1 MQYILLTI
9 TDKNGFITG
18 VDWLI
23 NPKEPK
29 EPFILKYKREVIQQ
43 HIFREEEWNI
53 FYSLI
58 SLYDPEIIKLLDIF
72 DKERTQNVVQE
83 RMALINNKEK
93 DLGL

>member
-29 EPFILKYKREVIQQ
+29 EPFILKYKCEVIQQ

-58 SLYDPEIIKLLDIF
+58 SSYNLETINLLNIF
-72 DKERTQNVVQE
+72 DKER
-83 RMALINNKEK
+83 KEK
-93 DLGL
+93 VNKDK